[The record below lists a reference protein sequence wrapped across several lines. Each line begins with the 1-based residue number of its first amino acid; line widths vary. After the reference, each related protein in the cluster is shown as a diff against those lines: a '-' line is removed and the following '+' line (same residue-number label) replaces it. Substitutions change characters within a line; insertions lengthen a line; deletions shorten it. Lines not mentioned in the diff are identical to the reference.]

1 MYSVLLN
8 CKSAVS
14 IRTVLRIPPVV
25 AQWDRVFLVF
35 PIVVINGMIFLLILR
50 VATTDQES
58 RSETLLWGRNIV
70 LL

>member
-50 VATTDQES
+50 VATNIWMLLSAHGTES
-58 RSETLLWGRNIV
+58 SNINW
-70 LL
+70 L

>member
-14 IRTVLRIPPVV
+14 IRTVLIIPPVV

-35 PIVVINGMIFLLILR
+35 PIVVINGMIFFANPQSSTVR
-50 VATTDQES
+50 NAGFAQKS
-58 RSETLLWGRNIV
+58 RFTHGLAR
-70 LL
+70 